1 LTDTD
6 QTGAEQKP
14 AVAYMIGDCDVD
26 LWGISPRER
35 LRRSFSRVGVST
47 VLGDDMPLAET
58 GRLLMV
64 RADFVFDHAVVG
76 PLVQTPGVI
85 VTVSVDGRDVP
96 VAAHVDASVAA
107 DAAACLRAG
116 LIDMGPDGVDVI
128 GVDQLGSAY
137 DQALR
142 KRESP
147 YVMRLEAGALRPV
160 EWRMFKGSYKGVTD
174 FVTKWF
180 WPVPAF
186 WATKYVARLGVTPN
200 TVTTVGLVLVVVA
213 YFLFDQGYYVTGLV
227 AAWIMTFLDTV
238 DGKLAR
244 LTLTSSKFGNIYDHG
259 IDLLHPPFW
268 YLAWGFGLSLYD
280 TPLDGGILSLV
291 LWVIVAGYIL
301 GRAIEGVFMRVF
313 SMHMHVWQR
322 KDSVFRLFTA
332 RRNPNMVILTLALVA
347 GRPDLGL
354 VAVAVWTATS
364 VLFHL
369 VRLYMAAAVRRR
381 GGEVVS
387 WLA

>member
-1 LTDTD
+1 
-6 QTGAEQKP
+6 
-14 AVAYMIGDCDVD
+14 
-26 LWGISPRER
+26 
-35 LRRSFSRVGVST
+35 
-47 VLGDDMPLAET
+47 MPLAET

-301 GRAIEGVFMRVF
+301 GRAIEGVCMRVF